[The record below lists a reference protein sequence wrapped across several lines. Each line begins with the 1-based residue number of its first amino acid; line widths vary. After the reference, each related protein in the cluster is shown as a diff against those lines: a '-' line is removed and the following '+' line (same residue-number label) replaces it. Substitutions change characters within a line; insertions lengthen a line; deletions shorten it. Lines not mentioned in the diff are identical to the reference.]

1 MMRNKTKYLIV
12 FVVLLAVG
20 MAAVF
25 FRSNQEGFTG
35 SRVKNPDSYML
46 DIERMNGTDL
56 HTLELQTGDVLQIQF
71 ETVKGSLY
79 MEMKAPD
86 GTTIYRGNGKETTD
100 FTVNIPESGV
110 YTIVVEAR
118 HAKGTIHV
126 QLTGACPNVK

>member
-79 MEMKAPD
+79 MEMKAP
-86 GTTIYRGNGKETTD
+86 G
-100 FTVNIPESGV
+100 F
-110 YTIVVEAR
+110 
-118 HAKGTIHV
+118 
-126 QLTGACPNVK
+126 LFL